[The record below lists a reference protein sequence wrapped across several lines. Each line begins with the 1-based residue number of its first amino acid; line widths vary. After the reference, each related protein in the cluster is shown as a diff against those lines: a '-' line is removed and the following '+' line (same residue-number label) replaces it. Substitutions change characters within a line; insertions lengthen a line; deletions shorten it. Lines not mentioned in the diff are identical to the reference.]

1 MRYAQGT
8 FQRVHVIVL
17 EPDEDLLEGLIG
29 AAVQANIRH
38 AIVVAGIGSLRT
50 FTYRLPE
57 PRPHTPMNL
66 AYCDPVTVTGT
77 LELVS
82 CMGSLGVDEQG
93 NLTPHLHATV
103 VARDGTSYGGHVVLG
118 CRVLVTLE
126 LVLLELKDLSLQ
138 RRYVPS
144 LGFSVLFPEKSQ
156 DNVHDD

>member
-8 FQRVHVIVL
+8 FQHAHVIVL
-17 EPDEDLLEGLIG
+17 EPGEDLLEGLIR
-29 AAVQANIRH
+29 AATQANIHH
-38 AIVVAGIGSLRT
+38 AIVLSGIGSLRT

-66 AYCDPVTVTGT
+66 AYCDPITVTGT

-103 VARDGTSYGGHVVLG
+103 VARDGTFYGGHIVSG
-118 CRVLVTLE
+118 CQVLVTLE
-126 LVLLELKDLSLQ
+126 FALLPLNDLTLQ
-138 RRYVPS
+138 RRYVPQ
-144 LGFSVLFPEKSQ
+144 LGFSVLFPENLGQRK
-156 DNVHDD
+156 